1 MSQQALY
8 CIIEQGREQWFH
20 AQWGANEL
28 SPLMRLQQAY
38 ELQAQIPEHPGIT
51 NIFEHLTRYGEYKD
65 PPAPPEELFC
75 TPIIDFL
82 VDEYQ
87 KNYEADKEI
96 EMRVTLDLDN
106 NTCRIEYNRKVFP
119 LLEDHTLPIDEG
131 LKNVKLLFASAEEKG
146 LFGFSEVYDL
156 YLKVTGLDEAYR
168 RNRAYQD
175 VQFNDARAAAAQ
187 PQAEPAADHETEGL
201 DEP

>member
-8 CIIEQGREQWFH
+8 HIIEQGRDQWFH

-38 ELQAQIPEHPGIT
+38 ELQSQIPEHPSII
-51 NIFEHLTRYGEYKD
+51 NIFEHLTRFGEYRE
-65 PPAPPEELFC
+65 PLAPQEDLFC

-87 KNYEADKEI
+87 KSYETTNEI

-106 NTCRIEYNRKVFP
+106 DACRIEYNRKALP
-119 LLEDHTLPIDEG
+119 LLEDHTLSINEG

-146 LFGFSEVYDL
+146 LYGFGDVYDL
-156 YLKVTGLDEAYR
+156 YLKVVGLDDAYR
-168 RNRAYQD
+168 RNREYQD
-175 VQFNDARAAAAQ
+175 AQYEAMRAEAAQ
-187 PQAEPAADHETEGL
+187 PQAEATADHEMEGL